1 MKNKKIEADYRDQE
15 LREKFDTMMEADR
28 KLKAEKDRKRREH
41 EEDMFILDLNK
52 AYEAE
57 QAQGEAMQKKK
68 KELEAMDKAKTAH
81 EEKIKKSN
89 ETKQKTVEELQ
100 KYIHEKNAKWDERR
114 FVAVNKDNTISQAD
128 YKMFVPKRRQ

>member
-1 MKNKKIEADYRDQE
+1 
-15 LREKFDTMMEADR
+15 
-28 KLKAEKDRKRREH
+28 LKAEKDKKRREH

-52 AYEAE
+52 AYEAD
-57 QAQGEAMQKKK
+57 QAQGEAMQKKV
-68 KELEAMDKAKTAH
+68 KELEAMDKAKKGH

-89 ETKQKTVEELQ
+89 EAKQKTVEDLQ
-100 KYIHEKNAKWDERR
+100 KYIHEKNAKWDEKR